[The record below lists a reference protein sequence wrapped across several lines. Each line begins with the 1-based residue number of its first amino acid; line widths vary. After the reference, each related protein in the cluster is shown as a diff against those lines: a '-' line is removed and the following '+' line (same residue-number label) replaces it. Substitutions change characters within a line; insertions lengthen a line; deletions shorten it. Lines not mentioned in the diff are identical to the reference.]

1 MINLIN
7 ITALGVILAVSLVNI
22 VGADD
27 SSAANPS
34 GLGHHL
40 SGIAKRLAD
49 HKHDH
54 DGSDKHHKMM
64 HNHLSRKVFDRACAA
79 SKDTIDE
86 IVNCIKSN
94 ETMLKIVKPEV
105 AAKCYQDAFGQSF
118 DPKDMDIHKELIC
131 KNREKFEEM
140 TACVYRKTAEALNPK
155 EVDTMTGAMV
165 DVGLC
170 IINALDG

>member
-7 ITALGVILAVSLVNI
+7 ITALGVILAVSLVNL

-27 SSAANPS
+27 SSGTSNS

-40 SGIAKRLAD
+40 SGVAKRLAD
-49 HKHDH
+49 HKHGH
-54 DGSDKHHKMM
+54 DDDKHTKMM
-64 HNHLSRKVFDRACAA
+64 HSHLSRKVFDRACAA

-86 IVNCIKSN
+86 IVNCIKGN
-94 ETMLKIVKPEV
+94 ETLLKVIKPEV
-105 AAKCYQDAFGQSF
+105 AAKCYEDAFGKPF
-118 DPKDMDIHKELIC
+118 DPKEMDLHKELIC
-131 KNREKFEEM
+131 KNREKFEDM
-140 TACVYRKTAEALNPK
+140 TACVYRKTAEAMKPQ
-155 EVDTMTGAMV
+155 EMDTVTSAMV